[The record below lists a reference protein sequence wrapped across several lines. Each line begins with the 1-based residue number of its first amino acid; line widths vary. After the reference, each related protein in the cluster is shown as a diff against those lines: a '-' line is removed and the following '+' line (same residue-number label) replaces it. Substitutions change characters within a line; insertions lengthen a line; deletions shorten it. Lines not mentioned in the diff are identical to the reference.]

1 MKVHAGKALR
11 MLPCVS
17 EDTAHR
23 NKGFTLIECAFYKGG
38 GGYLYLVFVHS
49 YVRGLPKHTIYV
61 SLTEQIR
68 QQKIRRK

>member
-1 MKVHAGKALR
+1 MKVHAEKALR

-23 NKGFTLIECAFYKGG
+23 NKGFTLIECAFYKG

>member
-38 GGYLYLVFVHS
+38 HLYLVFVLS

>member
-23 NKGFTLIECAFYKGG
+23 NKGFTLIEFAFYK

>member
-17 EDTAHR
+17 EATAHR
-23 NKGFTLIECAFYKGG
+23 NKGFTLIECAFYKGVG
-38 GGYLYLVFVHS
+38 VYLYLFFVHS

>member
-38 GGYLYLVFVHS
+38 VGGVFVF
-49 YVRGLPKHTIYV
+49 VFC
-61 SLTEQIR
+61 SLIR
-68 QQKIRRK
+68 LWASKTHYICITNRTNKTTKD

>member
-1 MKVHAGKALR
+1 MKVHAGEGLR

-23 NKGFTLIECAFYKGG
+23 IKGFTLIECAFYKGVG
-38 GGYLYLVFVHS
+38 VYLYLYLFFVHS
-49 YVRGLPKHTIYV
+49 YIRGLPKHTIYV

-68 QQKIRRK
+68 

>member
-1 MKVHAGKALR
+1 MKVHAEKALR

-38 GGYLYLVFVHS
+38 WGICIWFLFTHTSVGFQNTLYMYH
-49 YVRGLPKHTIYV
+49 
-61 SLTEQIR
+61 
-68 QQKIRRK
+68 